1 MNRDQLNV
9 TEMGSTVSAYMKKNK
24 AIWNAVKAIL
34 DTMADVNAQLEAIGK
49 ADKTQQTPTGG
60 AADDKAAVRNEFED
74 QIVLVSDQLAS
85 LAAKKGD
92 ATLEA
97 QTHLTLAALDKLAA
111 DELEATGER
120 ISELATANL
129 AALADY
135 NIVQQDVTD
144 LDDLK
149 DDFHGAKT
157 APREAVIEKKKQTD
171 TLPGLISNL
180 RSTLRR
186 QLDRQMTSFKR
197 KQPEF
202 YAGYLVAR
210 VIVDR
215 GGSGT
220 ANKPTPAPAPA
231 PPT

>member
-1 MNRDQLNV
+1 M
-9 TEMGSTVSAYMKKNK
+9 AKN
-24 AIWNAVKAIL
+24 IILWNGVKAIK
-34 DTMADVNAQLEAIGK
+34 DTMVDVDANLKAIGD
-49 ADKTQQTPTGG
+49 ADKKQQTPTGG
-60 AADDKAAVRNEFED
+60 AAEDKAAVRNSFED
-74 QIVLVSDQLAS
+74 QIVLIADQLAS

-92 ATLEA
+92 ANLEA
-97 QTHLTLAALDKLAA
+97 QTHLSLASLDKLSSE
-111 DELEATGER
+111 ELEATGKR
-120 ISELATANL
+120 ISELAVANL
-129 AALADY
+129 AGLADY

-202 YAGYLVAR
+202 YAGYLTAR

-215 GGSGT
+215 GGNGGQ
-220 ANKPTPAPAPA
+220 AKPSPAPAPA
-231 PPT
+231 PPA